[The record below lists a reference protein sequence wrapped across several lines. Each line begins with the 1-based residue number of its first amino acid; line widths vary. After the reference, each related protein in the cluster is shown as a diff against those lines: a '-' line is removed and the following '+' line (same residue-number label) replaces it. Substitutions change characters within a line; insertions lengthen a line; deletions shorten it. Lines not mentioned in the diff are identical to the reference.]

1 MKNQC
6 SISNFDS
13 VQTPIGDIEI
23 DSRIRTGLLN
33 SSGGIFIISSQ
44 EDDINEHSLEM
55 QYPFISKVFG
65 KSQTKI
71 LPIQVGQFSDT
82 LRRNNA
88 AEYIVNCVSN
98 LNTNKVLFVI
108 SSDFCHYG
116 NRFNY
121 KPYFEVSNISLNE
134 NISIMDH
141 NGFNHLNDP
150 NPIAAFTEYLETTGN
165 TICGREP
172 ILLFLQILEKLNLK
186 GRWELIDYAQSNFL
200 TSSNDHSVSY
210 LSAIYKVS
218 APHDPMDQE

>member
-6 SISNFDS
+6 SISNFNS
-13 VQTPIGDIEI
+13 VQTPISDIEI
-23 DSRIRTGLLN
+23 DAGIRNGLLN
-33 SSGGIFIISSQ
+33 SSGGIFKISSQ

-65 KSQTKI
+65 NSQTKV
-71 LPIQVGQFSDT
+71 LPIQVGQFSDI
-82 LRRNNA
+82 LRRKNA
-88 AEYIVNCVSN
+88 AENIVACIPNLSSN
-98 LNTNKVLFVI
+98 EVLFVI

-116 NRFNY
+116 TRFNY
-121 KPYFEVSNISLNE
+121 KPYFKESNVSLSE

-150 NPIAAFTEYLETTGN
+150 SPITAFTEYLESTGN

-172 ILLFLQILEKLNLK
+172 ILLYLQILEKLNLK

-200 TSSNDHSVSY
+200 TSSNDNSVSY

-218 APHDPMDQE
+218 APQSPRDQE